1 MPATKFLRL
10 TKMLLI
16 TAVTASAGF
25 GLATHA
31 VAEKG
36 GDLVSGP
43 VSADFFSFN
52 LGGRG
57 VLLASLSSWL
67 QQGRIDTLAFM
78 DKDALRDFYAA
89 REGRTLWIDT
99 WGSDHERVEAILPVL
114 EQSWMHGLS
123 PDTYHVREIAALRH
137 AKLPTEKAQLELLAS
152 DGVARYVRDLT
163 GFRLPPAA
171 IREEAGFW
179 RQPMETRSI
188 LTAVADRDDPAGI
201 LKSYAPRD
209 ALYQRLQEELITL
222 SANSDRAYEQYLPI
236 SFGGALLRPGAFHKG
251 VANLRGRLGLKHDPA
266 YGPENK
272 YDDDLAAAVMNF
284 QRENGLEPDGVIG
297 SKTLA
302 LLNTGVEDKIEQIIV
317 NMERLRWIGEE
328 KPEKYVLVN
337 IPSATLWA
345 VEDGDV
351 AFEMPVIVGRPE
363 RPTKSFITEIT
374 GVRFNPKWTVPPTIK
389 AKDFLPKLMED
400 PAYLANK
407 GIDVYQIV
415 DGKRVTLDST
425 AIDWATV
432 TREDLKSLR
441 MVQAAG
447 DNNALGR
454 IRVLMDNPYDIYLHD
469 TNAPEYF
476 KKPSRAA
483 SSGCIRLS
491 EPGKVADFI
500 LHDNKGWSGA
510 RMSSLIESG
519 RTTEVTAAEKIPVF
533 ILYQTIWLDHEGRL
547 VYGPDVYNQDKRMI
561 EAMKSLKILHISDN
575 SGVKL
580 ASTGIDASVR

>member
-1 MPATKFLRL
+1 MPSIRFFRL
-10 TKMLLI
+10 TKLLLI
-16 TAVTASAGF
+16 TAVTASTGF
-25 GLATHA
+25 GLTAHA
-31 VAEKG
+31 VAEKSG
-36 GDLVSGP
+36 SAISGP

-78 DKDALRDFYAA
+78 DADALRDFYAA

-99 WGSDHERVEAILPVL
+99 WGSDHERVEEILPVL
-114 EQSWMHGLS
+114 EQSWRHGLN
-123 PDTYHVREIAALRH
+123 PDTYHVREITALRH

-152 DGVARYVRDLT
+152 DGVARYVHDLT

-171 IREEAGFW
+171 IRQEAGFW
-179 RQPMETRSI
+179 RKPMEARPVLDTI
-188 LTAVADRDDPAGI
+188 ADRDDPAGI
-201 LKSYAPRD
+201 LKSFAPRD
-209 ALYQRLQEELITL
+209 ALYARLQEELVAL
-222 SANSDRAYEQYLPI
+222 SENPDRAYERFLPI
-236 SFGGALLRPGAFHKG
+236 SFGGALLHPGEFNKG

-266 YGPENK
+266 YGPESK
-272 YDDDLAAAVMNF
+272 YDDQLAAAVMNF
-284 QRENGLEPDGVIG
+284 QRENGLEADGIIG

-317 NMERLRWIGEE
+317 NLERLRWIEEE

-345 VEDGDV
+345 VEDGNV

-389 AKDFLPKLMED
+389 AKDFLPKLIED

-415 DGKRVTLDST
+415 DGQRITLDST
-425 AIDWATV
+425 AIDWTTV

-454 IRVLMDNPYDIYLHD
+454 IRVLMDNPFDIYLHD

-491 EPGKVADFI
+491 EPEKIADFI
-500 LHDNKGWSGA
+500 LHDNDGWSEA
-510 RMSSLIESG
+510 RRNALIDSG
-519 RTTEVTAAEKIPVF
+519 KTSEVTAAEKIPVF
-533 ILYQTIWLDHEGRL
+533 ILYQTIWQDNEGRL
-547 VYGPDVYNQDKRMI
+547 VYPSQF
-561 EAMKSLKILHISDN
+561 
-575 SGVKL
+575 
-580 ASTGIDASVR
+580 

>member
-1 MPATKFLRL
+1 MPSTRFFRL
-10 TKMLLI
+10 TKLLLI
-16 TAVTASAGF
+16 TAVTASTGF
-25 GLATHA
+25 GLMAHA

-36 GDLVSGP
+36 GSAISGP

-67 QQGRIDTLAFM
+67 QQGRIDTLTFM
-78 DKDALRDFYAA
+78 DADALRDFYAA

-99 WGSDHERVEAILPVL
+99 WGSDHERIEDILRIL
-114 EQSWMHGLS
+114 EQSWRHGLN

-137 AKLPTEKAQLELLAS
+137 AKLPTEKAQLELLTS

-179 RQPMETRSI
+179 RKPMETRSI
-188 LTAVADRDDPAGI
+188 LAAVADRDDPVGI
-201 LKSYAPRD
+201 LKSFAPRD
-209 ALYQRLQEELITL
+209 VLYKRLQEELVAL
-222 SANSDRAYEQYLPI
+222 SENPDRAYERFLPI
-236 SFGGALLRPGAFHKG
+236 SFGGALLHPGEFHRG
-251 VANLRGRLGLKHDPA
+251 VANLRGRLGLEHDPA

-272 YDDDLAAAVMNF
+272 YDDQLAAAVMNF
-284 QRENGLEPDGVIG
+284 QRENGLEPDGIIG

-317 NMERLRWIGEE
+317 NLERLRWIGEE

-345 VEDGDV
+345 VEDGNV

-389 AKDFLPKLMED
+389 AKDFLPKLIED

-415 DGKRVTLDST
+415 DGQRITLDST
-425 AIDWATV
+425 AIDWTTV

-454 IRVLMDNPYDIYLHD
+454 IRVLMDNPFDIYLHD

-491 EPGKVADFI
+491 EPEKIADFI
-500 LHDNKGWSGA
+500 LHDNDGWSEA
-510 RMSSLIESG
+510 RRNALIDSG
-519 RTTEVTAAEKIPVF
+519 KTSEVTAAEKIPVF
-533 ILYQTIWLDHEGRL
+533 ILYQTIWQDNEGRL
-547 VYGPDVYNQDKRMI
+547 VYGPDIYGQDRRML
-561 EAMKSLKILHISDN
+561 EAMKPLKLLHIPDN
-575 SGVKL
+575 SSVKL